1 MNTKLLIAPFVLA
14 MAVSTARAQNGPS
27 IPPEVETVISGG
39 DWITK
44 DSVEG
49 HYRIVI
55 ETEGLEHLIS
65 RLRVEWIADPS
76 KSDTPAKIVA
86 VQEVPIG
93 AGGVYL
99 TAPTIGLEVGRWI
112 LTVDATNTHCD
123 PMPTE
128 RWRIAL
134 NLPAQAKVLDSTVI
148 KRGCE

>member
-1 MNTKLLIAPFVLA
+1 MMRWRSNNGTSVDLRAGSPAAAEARCVRPQFRGIMNTKLLIAPFVLA

-76 KSDTPAKIVA
+76 KS
-86 VQEVPIG
+86 
-93 AGGVYL
+93 
-99 TAPTIGLEVGRWI
+99 
-112 LTVDATNTHCD
+112 
-123 PMPTE
+123 
-128 RWRIAL
+128 
-134 NLPAQAKVLDSTVI
+134 
-148 KRGCE
+148 